1 VPASLLRVAPVPV
14 EVWSDAAA
22 AAKIDG

>member
-22 AAKIDG
+22 AAKIRE